1 MLVLLGYFLAGFL
14 MDGLITLD
22 YRAVSAGRVRLA
34 VVLSFSITALGMLI
48 YEAYLHSRSIG
59 AILAYSAGSAVGTYL
74 ILTLSKR
81 RQHGQVDDHNP
92 R

>member
-1 MLVLLGYFLAGFL
+1 MLYLCGYFLAGLL

-22 YRAVSAGRVRLA
+22 YRAVSAGRTRLA

-48 YEAYLHSRSIG
+48 YEAYLNSRSIL

-74 ILTLSKR
+74 ILTFSRDKGR
-81 RQHGQVDDHNP
+81 NDTR
-92 R
+92 